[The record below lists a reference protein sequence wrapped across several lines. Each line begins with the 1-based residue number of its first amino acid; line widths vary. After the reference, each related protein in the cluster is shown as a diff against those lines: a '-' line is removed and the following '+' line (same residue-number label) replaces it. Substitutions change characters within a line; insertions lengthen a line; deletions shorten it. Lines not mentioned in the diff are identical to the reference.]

1 MYLHSCYDTYMS
13 TKSQTADFILDQLG
27 GLPVRARK
35 MFGEYGLYCDE
46 KVSGFIC
53 DDTLFVKI
61 VDANHALAKDLAKG
75 PCYPGS
81 KDYYIVPGDRLDDRP
96 WLQSLIQTTA
106 DGLPIQKK

>member
-1 MYLHSCYDTYMS
+1 MS
-13 TKSQTADFILDQLG
+13 SKSQTADFILEQLG
-27 GLPVRARK
+27 GLDVRVRK

-46 KVSGFIC
+46 KLSAFIC

-61 VDANHALAKDLAKG
+61 LDANKALAAGLARG

-81 KDYYIVPGDRLDDRP
+81 KDYYIVSNDRLDDHT

-106 DGLPIQKK
+106 DTLPLKKN